1 MPIPQRIVCLTAE
14 TAEIAFGLG
23 AGARVVGVSGYTVR
37 PPEARQKPKV
47 AAYTSAKLDKILQ
60 LQPDLVLAFS
70 DLQADLVRD
79 LVKLGLTV
87 LITNQRSLSE
97 TWDAIRLIGR
107 ALGCAGE
114 AERLAADLEAEV
126 QRVHR
131 ESRRLS
137 YRPRV
142 YFEEWDEP
150 LISGIRWVAE
160 LVEAAGGVD
169 IFPELRDAC
178 RAADRVVDP
187 GEIVRRNPEV
197 IVASW
202 CGKRVNPERIRT
214 RPGWE
219 AISAIRHSRIHEIKS
234 PDILQPGP
242 SLIVGLRQ
250 LAVHIAE
257 AALQP

>member
-1 MPIPQRIVCLTAE
+1 MAWGQAHEWSAYPDTPSA
-14 TAEIAFGLG
+14 
-23 AGARVVGVSGYTVR
+23 

-60 LQPDLVLAFS
+60 LRPDLVLAFL

-87 LITNQRSLSE
+87 LITNQRSLSQ

-114 AERLAADLEAEV
+114 AERLAADLEDEV

-142 YFEEWDEP
+142 
-150 LISGIRWVAE
+150 
-160 LVEAAGGVD
+160 
-169 IFPELRDAC
+169 
-178 RAADRVVDP
+178 
-187 GEIVRRNPEV
+187 
-197 IVASW
+197 
-202 CGKRVNPERIRT
+202 
-214 RPGWE
+214 
-219 AISAIRHSRIHEIKS
+219 
-234 PDILQPGP
+234 
-242 SLIVGLRQ
+242 
-250 LAVHIAE
+250 
-257 AALQP
+257 